1 MSEGNKMADEEKV
14 GFHKGALTTLA
25 KERQELMRILQIV
38 EQLMQVH
45 IKSLKDLGVDI
56 EAEIKKAAETTVKTS
71 KKKTKKLED
80 ALR

>member
-1 MSEGNKMADEEKV
+1 MADEEKV